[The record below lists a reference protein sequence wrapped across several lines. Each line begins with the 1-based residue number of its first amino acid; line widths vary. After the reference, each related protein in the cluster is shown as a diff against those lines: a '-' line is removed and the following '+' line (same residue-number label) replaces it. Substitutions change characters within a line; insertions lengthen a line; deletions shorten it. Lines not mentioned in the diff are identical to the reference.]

1 MRGSAR
7 GWTFLYLLE
16 ASAPRT
22 TPMMP
27 VTTVSAPKIRLMG
40 KSPEGLVRGWD
51 QERGPATCPHV

>member
-7 GWTFLYLLE
+7 ELTFLYLLE
-16 ASAPRT
+16 ASAPRI

-40 KSPEGLVRGWD
+40 KSRERLVSEWGQD
-51 QERGPATCPHV
+51 RGPATHPCA